1 MRGPVAGL
9 CQETR
14 VEAMGHVAVPEL
26 SRTLM
31 VGARVMRHVTTLE
44 LPSYGTPTSMHVLSY
59 LLFLT

>member
-26 SRTLM
+26 SRTLV
-31 VGARVMRHVTTLE
+31 VGARVMKHVMTLE
-44 LPSYGTPTSMHVLSY
+44 LPSYGTRRHLCMSCLIFY
-59 LLFLT
+59 F